1 MPGVVTGCTIDYRRD
16 TVRRTGRA
24 RDFRRLRAEV
34 SPHAVI
40 DVGSPAI
47 HLLVGEVEN
56 DVVLPVAREK
66 ISVRLGSGVD
76 KIGDRGG
83 PDPRGKATK
92 LFCAHLPVVKNC
104 SFQSIRGERWALI
117 VRR

>member
-1 MPGVVTGCTIDYRRD
+1 M
-16 TVRRTGRA
+16 
-24 RDFRRLRAEV
+24 
-34 SPHAVI
+34 SPHAII
-40 DVGSPAI
+40 DVGSRAI

-66 ISVRLGSGVD
+66 ISVRLGSGVE
-76 KIGDRGG
+76 KTGG
-83 PDPRGKATK
+83 IEEARIPVAAEVTK

>member
-1 MPGVVTGCTIDYRRD
+1 M
-16 TVRRTGRA
+16 
-24 RDFRRLRAEV
+24 
-34 SPHAVI
+34 SPHVVI

-66 ISVRLGSGVD
+66 ISVCLGSGVD

-83 PDPRGKATK
+83 PDPRGRQGHKPFLRTSAGRK
-92 LFCAHLPVVKNC
+92 ELQLSEHK
-104 SFQSIRGERWALI
+104 R
-117 VRR
+117 